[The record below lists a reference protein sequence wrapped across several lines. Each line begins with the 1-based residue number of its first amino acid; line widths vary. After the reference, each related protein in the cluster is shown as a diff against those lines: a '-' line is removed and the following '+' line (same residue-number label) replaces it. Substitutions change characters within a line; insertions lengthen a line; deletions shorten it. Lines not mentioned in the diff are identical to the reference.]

1 MSDEG
6 LCFQYFPDLLLLCL
20 TLQSSSNYR
29 KGKSSIKIKKTKCMP
44 TNMGKIS
51 GDKEIKGKWQQNRL
65 HWG

>member
-29 KGKSSIKIKKTKCMP
+29 KGKSSIKIKKTKYMP
-44 TNMGKIS
+44 TNMG
-51 GDKEIKGKWQQNRL
+51 ENLR
-65 HWG
+65 